1 MSPFRESVCF
11 EIKGGQVERFLNIA
25 MRRGL
30 NLFNLKHIGE
40 SAYAFAPAEDFPG
53 LSAAASKAGVELEVI
68 SRYGIPYYLRNYTKR
83 LGFFTGFGLF
93 CVTLW
98 FLSLFI
104 WNVETVNLPEEY
116 AVSVS
121 DILYETGI
129 REGVLCSSIDADM
142 LEHELEE
149 KLPMFDMI
157 KISCMGCGAR
167 VQFSLSRPVKKQE
180 EADWPCD
187 LIASECGQ
195 IVSVTASKGTI
206 FAKEGDIAVPGDVL
220 VSGVFDSLSGSI
232 VMVHASGSVT
242 ALVDRT
248 FSETVNYRQVVQ
260 EPTGRTLTVSRIMVL
275 GMEIPL
281 FASLP
286 KGHFKRTYEENKVT
300 IFGFEL
306 PVTFRREKWQELCF
320 TEKEFSEEE
329 CVRQAE
335 ARLEKDIQ
343 KADRIEIVSSERTV
357 NLLDSGVRV
366 TRYVTFLKE
375 ITEERPFQ
383 IERTPPSADG
393 GHLTGESSHIS

>member
-1 MSPFRESVCF
+1 
-11 EIKGGQVERFLNIA
+11 
-25 MRRGL
+25 
-30 NLFNLKHIGE
+30 
-40 SAYAFAPAEDFPG
+40 
-53 LSAAASKAGVELEVI
+53 
-68 SRYGIPYYLRNYTKR
+68 
-83 LGFFTGFGLF
+83 
-93 CVTLW
+93 
-98 FLSLFI
+98 
-104 WNVETVNLPEEY
+104 
-116 AVSVS
+116 
-121 DILYETGI
+121 
-129 REGVLCSSIDADM
+129 
-142 LEHELEE
+142 
-149 KLPMFDMI
+149 MI

-357 NLLDSGVRV
+357 NLLDGKRRADESDLVDKAYASVGNIR
-366 TRYVTFLKE
+366 TF
-375 ITEERPFQ
+375 P
-383 IERTPPSADG
+383 ADG
-393 GHLTGESSHIS
+393 FWHGRLADLIDGGDCLLEHPAFAVFRA

>member
-1 MSPFRESVCF
+1 MSPFKESVCF
-11 EIKGGQVERFLNIA
+11 EIVGNQVERFLNIA
-25 MRRGL
+25 IRRGL
-30 NLFNLKHIGE
+30 TIFNLKRLGE
-40 SAYAFAPAEDFPG
+40 SAYAFTTAEEYPG
-53 LSAAASKAGVELEVI
+53 LSAAASKAGVELIEI
-68 SRYGIPYYLRNYTKR
+68 SRYGIPCYLRKYSKR
-83 LGFFTGFGLF
+83 LGFFAGFGLF

-98 FLSLFI
+98 FLSLFV
-104 WNVETVNLPEEY
+104 WNVEIVNLPEEC

-129 REGVLCSSIDADM
+129 REGVLSSTIDAER
-142 LEHELEE
+142 LEYELEE

-157 KISCMGCGAR
+157 KISRMGCGAR
-167 VQFSLSRPVKKQE
+167 VQFSLARPVKKQE

-220 VSGVFDSLSGSI
+220 ISGVFDSLSGSI

-260 EPTGRTLTVSRIMVL
+260 EPTGRTVTISRIMVL

-281 FASLP
+281 YASMP
-286 KGHFKRTYEENKVT
+286 KGNFKRTYEENPVT

-306 PVTFRREKWQELCF
+306 PVVLRKEQWREMCF
-320 TEKEFSEEE
+320 TEKEFTEED
-329 CVRQAE
+329 CVKQAE
-335 ARLEKDIQ
+335 AMLEKDIQ
-343 KADRIEIVSSERTV
+343 RADSIEIVSSERTV
-357 NLLDSGVRV
+357 NQLDSGVRV

-375 ITEERPFQ
+375 IAEERPFQ
-383 IERTPPSADG
+383 IERNAPSTEGEPLAG
-393 GHLTGESSHIS
+393 GD